1 MCNGIDFVN
10 RIDEVLLELNISKKD
25 LSKALDL
32 NTSTISNWKT
42 SNSLPSVNIV
52 NSLAE
57 FLEVSTDWLINGNL
71 INQISDK
78 YKHILSRNFIRNRVY
93 SIIKDKLNIKDA
105 DNEETHKL
113 FFMNL
118 PKFSYRLF
126 INWAKYRC
134 NFDIY
139 ILQEVAFTL
148 GVTLDHLLTT
158 EKNDE
163 QDIEKT
169 NKKILE
175 TAQRNLNDLFCLD
188 NLTEDRKKSAS
199 MILNQLMKLE
209 HLEYVEKQK
218 NNNT

>member
-1 MCNGIDFVN
+1 MCNGIDFLN
-10 RIDEVLLELNISKKD
+10 RIDEVLLERNISKKE
-25 LSKALDL
+25 LSKILEL

-42 SNSLPSVNIV
+42 SNSLPPVNTI
-52 NSLAE
+52 NKIAE
-57 FLEVSTDWLINGNL
+57 FLEVSIDWLINGNSL
-71 INQISDK
+71 NQISDK
-78 YKHILSRNFIRNRVY
+78 YKNILSRNFIRDRVY
-93 SIIKDKLNIKDA
+93 SIISDKLNIKDA

-113 FFMNL
+113 FFINL
-118 PKFSYRLF
+118 PKFTYRLF
-126 INWAKYRC
+126 INWSKYRC

-158 EKNDE
+158 EVNPQ
-163 QDIEKT
+163 QDIEQT
-169 NKKILE
+169 NRKILE

-218 NNNT
+218 HNNT